1 MNPKILSTIRAV
13 LMAAISVAAFFGFG
27 RYIPL
32 IELLLENLSPI
43 AEAVATLITIGGL
56 VIAWRPVT
64 DEQVKGAMV
73 KKEFKEKFKPQS
85 GVDKRTAY
93 FNS

>member
-13 LMAAISVAAFFGFG
+13 LMAAISVAAFFGLG

-32 IELLLENLSPI
+32 VELLLENLDPI
-43 AEAVATLITIGGL
+43 AEAVMTLITIGGL
-56 VIAWRPVT
+56 IFAWRPVT

-73 KKEFKEKFKPQS
+73 KKEFKEQFKPLE